1 MKVIRARDEAEAC
14 RFGAHFVVRQVSANP
29 RLVLGLATGRTMLGF
44 YRNLVERHRNG
55 EVSFAGCTSF
65 NLDEYVN
72 LNPDHPAS
80 YHAYMRWNFVE
91 GVDIPPDRVHIP
103 DGNHEPILESCARY
117 EEDIRR
123 AGGIDLQLLGIGRNG
138 HIAFNE
144 PGSSLASRTRVKRL
158 SQDTILA
165 NTPDFGDPDS
175 VPRYVIT
182 MGIGTILEARMILLI
197 ATGSSKARA
206 VEQMVEGPVTAQ
218 CPASVL
224 QMHPHV
230 FVVVDEAAAARL
242 SGEYDTVQQVLQDP
256 YEEFFW
262 EGT

>member
-1 MKVIRARDEAEAC
+1 MKVIRAKDELQMC
-14 RFGAHFVVRQVSANP
+14 QFGAHFVTRQVQ
-29 RLVLGLATGRTMLGF
+29 RKRDLVLGLATGRTMVGF
-44 YRNLVERHRNG
+44 YRQLVERHRAG
-55 EVSFAGCTSF
+55 DVSFAEARTF

-72 LNPDHPAS
+72 LDPNHPAS
-80 YHAYMRWNFVE
+80 YHSFMRWNFVE
-91 GVDIPPDRVHIP
+91 HVDIPTGNVNIP
-103 DGNHEPILESCARY
+103 DGNGDRVLEAAARY
-117 EEDIRR
+117 EAAIRG

-158 SQDTILA
+158 ASETILA
-165 NTPDFGDPDS
+165 NTPDFGDPES

-182 MGIGTILEARMILLI
+182 MGIGTILEARFILML
-197 ATGSSKARA
+197 ASGASKAKA

-230 FVVVDEAAAARL
+230 FVVVDEPAAVRL
-242 SGEYDTVQQVLQDP
+242 SQHYDTVEDVLSDP
-256 YEEFFW
+256 FEEFFW
-262 EGT
+262 EGA